1 MSYKRNKVIPLGIN
15 KKTLEPYR
23 VMIVDDSVSIRTVL
37 KRLLVRNDFRI
48 ISEAPD
54 GERALEDL
62 EVLAVKPDILC
73 IDQEMPL
80 MDGLSVIQRV
90 KPLYPN
96 MKIVMITNHSEKDLV
111 QEILKLQISGY
122 VLKPFEE
129 QKIVDKF
136 AQILN
141 RTDLL
146 KEKEVVAYKTTNI
159 NLKDIELPALPEV
172 ITKIMDIDLD
182 NISSGSKE
190 IENIISPDLS
200 ISTNIIRIA
209 NSSYYGRSGR
219 IRNLKDA
226 ITLLGVKMV
235 KNLVLLEAN
244 KKMYKGLK
252 APIFKKYLREY
263 PVLTGI
269 IAMDLCMN
277 PVANPQIKD
286 EVFLAGL
293 LRKIGMV
300 IFALNFREQY
310 IQVLRLREF
319 GLKTIYQIEKDEFNI
334 DSIQLGIKVF
344 NNWKMPDYLLKVIS
358 NQGFSRSEIK
368 NQTDI
373 DRVTR
378 LAEILAQK
386 MINIPVLKDD
396 ERMAN
401 EIFKYYDASE
411 ATIEVYGDKYY
422 ESLKDHPFLKLIV

>member
-1 MSYKRNKVIPLGIN
+1 MSYKKNKIVPLGVN
-15 KKTLEPYR
+15 RRTLEPYK
-23 VMIVDDSVSIRTVL
+23 VMIVDDSVSVRTVL
-37 KRLLVRNDFRI
+37 KRLLIRKEFRI

-62 EVLAVKPDILC
+62 NILSVKPDIIC
-73 IDQEMPL
+73 IDQEMPV
-80 MDGLSVIQRV
+80 MNGLTAIKQI
-90 KPLYPN
+90 KPQFPN
-96 MKIVMITNHSEKDLV
+96 IKIIMITNHSEKELV

-122 VLKPFEE
+122 ILKPFEE
-129 QKIVDKF
+129 QKIIEKL

-141 RTDLL
+141 RTELL
-146 KEKEVVAYKTTNI
+146 EKEVVAYKNTNI

-172 ITKIMDIDLD
+172 INKIMEIDLD
-182 NISSGSKE
+182 KSDSGSKE
-190 IENIISPDLS
+190 IEKIVSPDIS
-200 ISTNIIRIA
+200 ISANIIRIA

-263 PVLTGI
+263 PVLTAI
-269 IAMDLCMN
+269 ISMDLAMN
-277 PVANPQIKD
+277 PAAKPELKD

-319 GLKTIYQIEKDEFNI
+319 GLKTVYQIEKDEFNL
-334 DSIQLGIKVF
+334 DSVQLGIKVF
-344 NNWKMPDYLLKVIS
+344 GTWKMPDYLLKVIS
-358 NQGFSRSEIK
+358 NQNFPRSEIK

-373 DRVTR
+373 DRITR

-386 MINIPVLKDD
+386 MINIPLLKEE
-396 ERMAN
+396 ERMAK
-401 EIFKYYDASE
+401 ELFDYYEASE
-411 ATIEVYGDKYY
+411 DTIEFYGEKYY